1 MKEKSTKDQSIE
13 EQSIKD
19 QSIKEQNIKGQ
30 SIKEQGIKDQN
41 TKDQSIGEQNTKDQ
55 NTQETMASAKP
66 KKKKKILAGFIICAL
81 VAVILIFYGSVALYY
96 QKHFFP
102 GTTIDGID
110 CSNLE
115 AYEVA
120 AIVDSRIVYYK
131 LEVAGRLDEDG
142 ESGIIGEINAQ
153 DIDLQFVDTL
163 SEVEQLLKQQN
174 ALLWIGLLANK
185 QYAYSLQQGVSF
197 NEEMLSATVKEWDAC
212 QDMIQPKNAYISDYS
227 EEMGGYAIIPET
239 KGTQFDVEEVT
250 ELIKNAVL
258 MQESSLNLEEQNCY
272 KTASVTADDKTLNE
286 SVDTANKW
294 LATEITYDW
303 NGQEILLD
311 KETIREWVSFD
322 SNQPK
327 LDEEAVAEFV
337 AENARNCDTYG
348 KSRKFM
354 TTLGVELTLRSGA
367 YGWKT
372 DCDGETEELLQLI
385 YQGSVLEKEPLYIS
399 KGRQKGTNDIGSSY
413 VEADLTN
420 QHLYLYYQGN
430 LVLETDFVSGN
441 MNYSDCITPSGVFG
455 LTYKTRNAVL
465 RGANYETPVSYWMP
479 FHGNFGMHD
488 ATWRTEFGGDIY
500 LTNGSHGCINLP
512 PDKAEAIYGY
522 VSTGFPVICY
532 YY

>member
-1 MKEKSTKDQSIE
+1 MKEKSTKE
-13 EQSIKD
+13 
-19 QSIKEQNIKGQ
+19 QSIKEQN
-30 SIKEQGIKDQN
+30 
-41 TKDQSIGEQNTKDQ
+41 TR
-55 NTQETMASAKP
+55 ETVASAKP
-66 KKKKKILAGFIICAL
+66 KKKKKIFAAFIICAL
-81 VAVILIFYGSVALYY
+81 AAVILIFYGSVALYY

-102 GTTIDGID
+102 NTTVEGID
-110 CSNLE
+110 CSGLE

-120 AIVDSRIVYYK
+120 AIVDSRIADYK
-131 LEVAGRLDEDG
+131 LEVTGRLGEDG

-163 SEVEQLLKQQN
+163 SEAEQLLQQQN
-174 ALLWIGLLANK
+174 ALLWITFLANK
-185 QYAYSLQQGVSF
+185 QHTYSLQREVSF
-197 NEEMLSATVKEWDAC
+197 DEEMLAATVKEWDAC
-212 QDMIQPKNAYISDYS
+212 QEMIQPRDAYISDYS
-227 EEMGGYAIIPET
+227 EENGGYAIVPET
-239 KGTQFDVEEVT
+239 MGTQFDVEEVT
-250 ELIKNAVL
+250 ELIKNAIL
-258 MQESSLNLEEQNCY
+258 AQESSLNLEERNCY
-272 KTASVTADDKTLNE
+272 QTASVTADDKTLNE

-311 KETIREWVSFD
+311 KDIICEWVSFD
-322 SNQPK
+322 GNQPK

-337 AENARNCDTYG
+337 AENAGNWDTYG
-348 KSRKFM
+348 KSRKFT

-367 YGWKT
+367 FGWKT
-372 DCDGETEELLQLI
+372 DRDGETEELLQLI

-399 KGRQKGTNDIGSSY
+399 KGKQKGTNDIGSSY

-441 MNYSDCITPSGVFG
+441 MNCSDCITPSGVFG

-465 RGANYETPVSYWMP
+465 RGENYETPVSYWMP

-512 PDKAEAIYGY
+512 LDKAEAIYGY
-522 VSTGFPVICY
+522 ISTGFPVICY

>member
-1 MKEKSTKDQSIE
+1 MEGKSTK
-13 EQSIKD
+13 EQIT
-19 QSIKEQNIKGQ
+19 KE
-30 SIKEQGIKDQN
+30 
-41 TKDQSIGEQNTKDQ
+41 Q
-55 NTQETMASAKP
+55 NTQEKIASAKP
-66 KKKKKILAGFIICAL
+66 KKKKKLFAAFFICAL
-81 VAVILIFYGSVALYY
+81 IAIILIFYGSFALYY

-102 GTTIDGID
+102 NTTVAGID

-115 AYEVA
+115 AQEVA
-120 AIVDSRIVYYK
+120 AIIDSGIVNYR
-131 LEVAGRLDEDG
+131 LEVTGRTDEEG
-142 ESGIIGEINAQ
+142 GSGIIGEINAQ
-153 DIDLQFVDTL
+153 DVDLQFVDTL
-163 SEVEQLLKQQN
+163 SKVEQLLKQQN
-174 ALLWIGLLANK
+174 VLLWVEFLTNK
-185 QYAYSLQQGVSF
+185 QYSYSLQQGVSF
-197 NEEMLSATVKEWDAC
+197 DEEILAETVKKWNAC
-212 QDMIQPKNAYISDYS
+212 QDMIQPRNAYISEYS
-227 EEMGGYAIIPET
+227 PERGGYTIIPET
-239 KGTQFDVEEVT
+239 TGTQFDVEEVIA
-250 ELIKNAVL
+250 LIKNAVL

-303 NGQEILLD
+303 NGQEIILD
-311 KETIREWVSFD
+311 KEKICEWVSFD
-322 SNQPK
+322 GIKPR

-337 AENARNCDTYG
+337 AENAGNWDTYG
-348 KSRKFM
+348 KSRKFT

-372 DCDGETEELLQLI
+372 DREGETEELLRLI
-385 YQGSVLEKEPLYIS
+385 YQGSVLEKEPLYS
-399 KGRQKGTNDIGSSY
+399 KKGRQKGVNDIGSSY

-441 MNYSDCITPSGVFG
+441 MSSSGCITPSGVFG
-455 LTYKTRNAVL
+455 LTYKTTNAVL

-512 PDKAEAIYGY
+512 LDKAEAIYGY